1 MITTKL
7 PYWARKYVEH
17 IEEFCP
23 QMYAELVADGSLE
36 EIALSIQE
44 SASSTYDML
53 FQSYCSTGS
62 NEKTAEMLAD
72 SEVMRTLIL
81 LPPEKD

>member
-1 MITTKL
+1 MTTNKL
-7 PYWARKYVEH
+7 PYWARKYVQH

-23 QMYAELVADGSLE
+23 HLHADLMADGSLE
-36 EIALSIQE
+36 TVALSIQE
-44 SASSTYDML
+44 SASSAYDML
-53 FQSYCSTGS
+53 FKSYCADS

-81 LPPEKD
+81 IPPEED